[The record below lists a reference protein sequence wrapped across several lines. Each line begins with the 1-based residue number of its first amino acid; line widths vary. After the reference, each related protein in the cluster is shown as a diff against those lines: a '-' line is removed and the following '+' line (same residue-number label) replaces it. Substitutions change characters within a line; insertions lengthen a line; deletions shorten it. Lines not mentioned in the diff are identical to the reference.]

1 MKISLRP
8 KAGHRRVTEE
18 TRCNDC
24 DDEEEMLGL
33 RVEDHYHAL
42 YEERMNP
49 FDQVLLLLPI
59 GAARTLSHLHA
70 PSCLFVCLFLPVFS
84 ARKAAEAE
92 RVARGGPHHPQYSH
106 GAHIQPSGQKVSI
119 YQLLQLTTS
128 LN

>member
-59 GAARTLSHLHA
+59 GAARTLSHL
-70 PSCLFVCLFLPVFS
+70 SVCLCIYFFQFSLREKQRKLNELPVADRIILNTAMALIS
-84 ARKAAEAE
+84 SQVGRK
-92 RVARGGPHHPQYSH
+92 
-106 GAHIQPSGQKVSI
+106 
-119 YQLLQLTTS
+119 
-128 LN
+128 

>member
-49 FDQVLLLLPI
+49 FDQVLLLLLLPI
-59 GAARTLSHLHA
+59 RAARTLSHLHA
-70 PSCLFVCLFLPVFS
+70 PSCLFVCLSVCVLQFSLREKQRKLNELPVADRIILNTAMALIS
-84 ARKAAEAE
+84 SQVGRK
-92 RVARGGPHHPQYSH
+92 
-106 GAHIQPSGQKVSI
+106 
-119 YQLLQLTTS
+119 
-128 LN
+128 

>member
-59 GAARTLSHLHA
+59 GAAHTLSHLHA
-70 PSCLFVCLFLPVFS
+70 PVCLSVCLCICFLQFSLREKQRKLNELPVADRIILNTAMALIS
-84 ARKAAEAE
+84 SQVGRK
-92 RVARGGPHHPQYSH
+92 
-106 GAHIQPSGQKVSI
+106 
-119 YQLLQLTTS
+119 
-128 LN
+128 